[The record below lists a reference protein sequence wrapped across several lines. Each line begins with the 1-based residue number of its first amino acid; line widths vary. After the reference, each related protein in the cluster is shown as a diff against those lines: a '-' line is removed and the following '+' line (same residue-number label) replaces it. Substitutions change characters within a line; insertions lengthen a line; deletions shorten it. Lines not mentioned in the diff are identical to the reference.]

1 MADEVND
8 RGLLVLARL
17 IDQLQERHTRAMRHT
32 TEDRNTFS
40 DGFANGVSEALSLVS
55 AGIRADV
62 PFFDERLAKLGV

>member
-8 RGLLVLARL
+8 RGLLILGRL
-17 IDQLQERHTRAMRHT
+17 IDQLQERHSRAMRHT

-40 DGFANGVSEALSLVS
+40 DGFANGVSEALCLVA

-62 PFFDERLAKLGV
+62 PDFDARIAKLGV